1 MPKPVK
7 SYKER
12 KEDFVSNHY
21 GGTISEINLITAV
34 APSAYI
40 LYSVLQ
46 SRLQFF
52 TPYGPLQFF
61 CDFLLNTLAIL
72 FSVTVYSSYPALLN
86 ILILT
91 PAIFIYLTQ
100 KPVPQR
106 AVPVEA
112 KKRKNELAAASASGE
127 LVMPKKA
134 FLTAYRGGMMVIT
147 CIAILAV
154 DFKIFPRRFAK
165 VENWGTSLMDLGVG
179 SFVFSGGLVS
189 ASAVLKELHAFQQ
202 AQVKGVQYIPINAA
216 KRVSATIRSAVPLLV
231 LGCIRLATVKGT
243 DYAEHI
249 TEYGYHW
256 NFFFTLGLL
265 PPFVQLFQSLLF
277 FLPKRVLTVDRLP
290 VIYALLSLAVVSSY
304 QIILETTGLK
314 KFILIGEREL
324 WGLIGWNK
332 EGIFSFFGYLSI
344 FLAGMSTGCYLLLAY
359 QEVPS
364 ARRFWVG
371 ALGKKLMTW
380 SAIWVVA
387 FLISYEYRGLNLAV
401 SRRMANLPYVLWVTA
416 YNICQITTFYL
427 IESILFG
434 GVKAAGGTKRDEERY
449 KLATPQI
456 LEVFNKEGL
465 PIFLVANV
473 LTGAI
478 NLSLNTLDMPNH
490 LAVGVL
496 VGYAFVLTA
505 VAIGMGVSRWR
516 SFLPF

>member
-1 MPKPVK
+1 MPQPAKT
-7 SYKER
+7 YKER
-12 KEDFVSNHY
+12 KEEFVSNHY
-21 GGTISEINLITAV
+21 GGSLLEINLITVV

-46 SRLQFF
+46 SRLRFF
-52 TPYGPLQFF
+52 TPYGFLQFL

-86 ILILT
+86 VLILT
-91 PAIFIYLTQ
+91 PSIYIYFTQ

-106 AVPVEA
+106 TLPIETKKSKKEA
-112 KKRKNELAAASASGE
+112 TEDSASDE

-154 DFKIFPRRFAK
+154 DFRIFPRRFAK

-189 ASAVLKELHAFQQ
+189 ARAVLKELHAFQQ
-202 AQVKGVQYIPINAA
+202 AQTKGVRYTPISAA
-216 KRVSATIRSAVPLLV
+216 KRVSATLRSAIPLLV
-231 LGCIRLATVKGT
+231 LGFIRLATVKGI

-277 FLPKRVLTVDRLP
+277 FLPKRVLTMNRLP
-290 VIYALLSLAVVSSY
+290 VLYALSSLVVVSSY
-304 QIILETTGLK
+304 QIILEATDLK

-344 FLAGMSTGCYLLLAY
+344 FLAGMSTGCYLLPAN
-359 QEVPS
+359 QEVLS
-364 ARRFWVG
+364 ARRFRVG
-371 ALGKKLMTW
+371 TLGKKLITW
-380 SAIWVVA
+380 SVIWVVA
-387 FLISYEYRGLNLAV
+387 FLLSYEYRGLSLEV
-401 SRRMANLPYVLWVTA
+401 SRRMANLPYVLWVAA
-416 YNICQITTFYL
+416 YNICQVTAFYL
-427 IESILFG
+427 IESFFFG
-434 GVKAAGGTKRDEERY
+434 RIKTAGGTKQDEERY
-449 KLATPQI
+449 KLATPQV
-456 LEVFNKEGL
+456 LEDFNKEGL

-473 LTGAI
+473 LTGVI

-496 VGYAFVLTA
+496 VGYVFVLTA
-505 VAIGMGVSRWR
+505 VATGMRALRWR
-516 SFLPF
+516 SFLHI